1 MKIVYMGTP
10 DFAVPALRALADR
23 YGVSAVFCQPDRP
36 KARSRKP
43 VACPVKQAALELG
56 VAVHQPKRI
65 RAKKWVQLLR
75 DLAPDVIVV
84 AAFGQIL
91 PQSILDIP
99 TIDCVNIHASL
110 LPRWRGASPI
120 HHALLAG
127 DARTGVGI
135 MRMEA
140 GLDTGPVYRE
150 AGIDIDDTITRDA
163 LEQALSKLGAELLLE
178 TLPVLKDLEPTPQD
192 DAQSCYAPIIS
203 KDMGWVN
210 LAQQNAETVWRTVRA
225 FRGWPDVYVQWHG
238 HPLKLCSVK
247 PLAESELS
255 GAPGTVL
262 QVTKKRLLVQC
273 AENSVLE
280 LLEVQPAGK
289 KVMPIHAFNNG
300 YKPTVGE
307 ALPSMKAE

>member
-56 VAVHQPKRI
+56 IEVHQPKRI

-75 DLAPDVIVV
+75 DLAPDLIVV

-120 HHALLAG
+120 HHALLYG
-127 DARTGVGI
+127 DPRTGVGI

-150 AGIDIDDTITRDA
+150 AAMDIDDTITREA
-163 LEQALSKLGAELLLE
+163 LEQALATMGADVLLE
-178 TLPVLKDLEPTPQD
+178 TVPDLKGMEPTPQD
-192 DAQSCYAPIIS
+192 DAASCYAPIIT
-203 KDMGWVN
+203 KDMGWVD
-210 LAQQNAETVWRTVRA
+210 LSRQNAETVWRTVRA
-225 FRGWPDVYVQWHG
+225 FRGWPDVYVQWQD
-238 HPLKLCSVK
+238 HPLKLCSVQ
-247 PLAESELS
+247 PVTDGDVTGE
-255 GAPGTVL
+255 PGTL
-262 QVTKKRLLVQC
+262 AQVTKKRMLVACADNTLLNV
-273 AENSVLE
+273 
-280 LLEVQPAGK
+280 LEVQPAGK
-289 KVMPIHAFNNG
+289 KVMPIHAFING

-307 ALPSMKAE
+307 TLAKMQH